1 MVSTSIFLL
10 SGLGLVAASV
20 LAAASKV
27 LHVEE
32 DPRVAAVEAC
42 FPGANCGGCG
52 FPGCSAAAAAVVKG
66 DAPPELCVA
75 GGMAIAAAVAQV
87 MGQSVAFKEP
97 RLASL
102 ICTGGDRANL
112 MYDYAGARDC
122 RAEAMLYGGDKA
134 CGLACL
140 GLGSCV
146 KACSFGAIE
155 LGNDGLPV
163 INKALCRSCGKCAEV
178 CPTGALRLHGL
189 STDLLHL
196 NKLNDC
202 LAPCMQKCPAQL
214 DVRSMIQQLK
224 AGDMGEALLTLK
236 ERIALPAVVGRICPH
251 GCETI
256 CRRQIVDEGVAIN
269 SLERYVSDWEMNS
282 GGRVPLNQNPP
293 TGHKVAVVGGGA
305 AGLSCAYYLARL
317 GHKVHIFDA
326 KDILGGM
333 VRHTIPEYRVPNRV
347 MDWEVQGVLELGVEA
362 HTGQVLGRDFTVDS
376 LKADGFEAVF
386 LATGAWK
393 TPPLGIPGEDSM
405 DVVDGVE
412 FLGHIVK
419 NRPELA
425 GKRLLVIGDTNTA
438 MDVAR
443 SAGRLGAYSVTVL
456 SRHIKRKMQANNL
469 EIDRAEELGCNILY
483 QTAPTAIVPCE
494 GVEGGEMCVEY
505 VRCEYKDPKKS
516 SGDPIL
522 QEGTEEQIECDLVVN
537 CVDRVPDLTPFTT
550 ADGECPFKIT
560 KNGTIDADKV
570 TLQTAVPGVFVGG
583 ELYTGRNVAVQA
595 VADGRVAARS
605 IHLLLTQGGIPL
617 PVDPQE
623 RVITESILK
632 GMRVKYTIPRVK
644 VPEIPLAERRCTFK
658 EEVSL
663 PLDQAAARK
672 EASRCLRC
680 GLTCYDAEA
689 GSEYQGDEDVRP
701 IQYEENEHA

>member
-32 DPRVAAVEAC
+32 DPRITAVESC

-52 FPGCSAAAAAVVKG
+52 YPGCSAAAAAVVKG
-66 DAPPELCVA
+66 EAPPALCVA
-75 GGMAIAAAVAQV
+75 GGMEIAEAVAKV

-102 ICTGGDRANL
+102 ICTGGERANL
-112 MYDYAGARDC
+112 MFDYSGARDC

-155 LGNDGLPV
+155 LGAEGLPI

-178 CPTGALRLHGL
+178 CPTGALRLKGL

-196 NKLNDC
+196 NKLSDC

-214 DVRSMIQQLK
+214 DVRTMIQQLK
-224 AGDMGEALLTLK
+224 NGEMGEALLTLK
-236 ERIALPAVVGRICPH
+236 DHIALPAVVGRICPH

-269 SLERYVSDWEMNS
+269 SLERYVADWEMGS
-282 GGRVPLNQNPP
+282 GGRVPLQKNPD
-293 TGHKVAVVGGGA
+293 TGHKVSVVGGGA
-305 AGLSCAYYLARL
+305 AGLSCAYFLARL
-317 GHKVHIFDA
+317 GHEVHIFDS
-326 KDILGGM
+326 KDSLGGM

-347 MDWEVQGVLELGVEA
+347 MDWEVQGILELGVKA
-362 HTGQVLGRDFTVDS
+362 RLGKTLGEHFSLES
-376 LKADGFEAVF
+376 LKAEGFEAIF

-393 TPPLGIPGEDSM
+393 TPALDLPGEDSM

-412 FLGHIVK
+412 FLGRIVK
-419 NRPELA
+419 DRPDLS
-425 GKRLLVIGDTNTA
+425 GKRLVIIGDTNTA

-456 SRHIKRKMQANNL
+456 SKHIKRKMQANNK
-469 EIDRAEELGCNILY
+469 EVDRAEELGTEILY
-483 QTAPTAIVPCE
+483 KTVPTAIVPCE
-494 GVEGGEMCVEY
+494 VGDMCVEY
-505 VRCEYKDPKKS
+505 GQTEYKDPKKC
-516 SGDPIL
+516 SGEPLL
-522 QEGTEEQIECDLVVN
+522 QVGTEEQIECDLVIN
-537 CVDRVPDLTPFTT
+537 CVDRVPDLTPYVVQ
-550 ADGECPFKIT
+550 DGTSPFAIT
-560 KNGTIDADKV
+560 KKGTIDADNV
-570 TLQTAVPGVFVGG
+570 TLETSVPGVFVGG
-583 ELYTGRNVAVQA
+583 ELYSGRNVVVQA

-605 IHLLLTQGGIPL
+605 IHMLLTDGEIAK
-617 PVDPQE
+617 PVNPQQ

-632 GMRVKYTIPRVK
+632 GMRVKYTIPRVE
-644 VPEIPLAERRCTFK
+644 VPEISVGDRRSTFK

-663 PLDQAAARK
+663 PLEKRLALK

-689 GSEYQGDEDVRP
+689 GSEYQDDEDVRL
-701 IQYEENEHA
+701 IEYEEKKDAE